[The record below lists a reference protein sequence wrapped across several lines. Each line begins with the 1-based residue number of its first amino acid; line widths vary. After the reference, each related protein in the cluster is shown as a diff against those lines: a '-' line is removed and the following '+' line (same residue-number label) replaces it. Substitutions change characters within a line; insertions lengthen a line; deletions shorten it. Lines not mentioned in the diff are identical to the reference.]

1 MLVQNVKVG
10 EINSFKL
17 ITGEEIVARIVDDT
31 AFVYTISKPLVL
43 SVTALGVALTPFLFT
58 AEIAGDINIPKTAVV
73 AIAQTD
79 KQTAGQYIKGTSDGT
94 VAYKTNVSK
103 LSKIK

>member
-43 SVTALGVALTPFLFT
+43 SVTAQGVA
-58 AEIAGDINIPKTAVV
+58 
-73 AIAQTD
+73 
-79 KQTAGQYIKGTSDGT
+79 
-94 VAYKTNVSK
+94 
-103 LSKIK
+103 